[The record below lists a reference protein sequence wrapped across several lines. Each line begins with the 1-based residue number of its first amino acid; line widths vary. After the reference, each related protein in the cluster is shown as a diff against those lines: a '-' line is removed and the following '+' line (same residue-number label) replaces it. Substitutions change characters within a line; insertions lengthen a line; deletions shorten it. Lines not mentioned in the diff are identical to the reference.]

1 MWSEMFDLFLT
12 SFNETLLMVA
22 ISGVVGSLLGVPLGV
37 LLHLTNRGG
46 VLSHP
51 LFNRSIG
58 VVVNVDQPLN
68 VPELLRQADQA
79 LYHAKE
85 RGRNR
90 VELATLDLVL
100 PGKDV
105 ASAQL
110 APRTAA

>member
-1 MWSEMFDLFLT
+1 MRAGTILPHRLKCDP
-12 SFNETLLMVA
+12 
-22 ISGVVGSLLGVPLGV
+22 SLQPCRN
-37 LLHLTNRGG
+37 H
-46 VLSHP
+46 
-51 LFNRSIG
+51 
-58 VVVNVDQPLN
+58 NVRFARVHQPLN
-68 VPELLRQADQA
+68 VPELLRQADHA

-100 PGKDV
+100 SGKDA

>member
-1 MWSEMFDLFLT
+1 MRAGTILPHRLKCDP
-12 SFNETLLMVA
+12 
-22 ISGVVGSLLGVPLGV
+22 SLQPCRN
-37 LLHLTNRGG
+37 H
-46 VLSHP
+46 
-51 LFNRSIG
+51 
-58 VVVNVDQPLN
+58 NVRFARVHQPLN

-79 LYHAKE
+79 LSKE

-100 PGKDV
+100 SGKDA

>member
-1 MWSEMFDLFLT
+1 M
-12 SFNETLLMVA
+12 
-22 ISGVVGSLLGVPLGV
+22 
-37 LLHLTNRGG
+37 
-46 VLSHP
+46 
-51 LFNRSIG
+51 
-58 VVVNVDQPLN
+58 
-68 VPELLRQADQA
+68 PELLRQADQA

-100 PGKDV
+100 PGKDA